1 MMDYFTAYIKKPQ
14 EYILRHYEVMIN
26 LESWTTSAKTAAKA
40 VTSLTF
46 L

>member
-1 MMDYFTAYIKKPQ
+1 MMDYFTTQIKKPQ
-14 EYILRHYEVMIN
+14 ECILRHYEVMIN
-26 LESWTTSAKTAAKA
+26 LESWTTSAETAAKA